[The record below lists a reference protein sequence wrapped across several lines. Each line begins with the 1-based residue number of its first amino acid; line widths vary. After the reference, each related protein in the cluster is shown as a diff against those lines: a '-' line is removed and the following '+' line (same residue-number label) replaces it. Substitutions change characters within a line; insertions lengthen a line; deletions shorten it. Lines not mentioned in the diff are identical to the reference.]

1 MKRLVLP
8 ALLALT
14 TLVMAPTAFGQNAA
28 IDKALQEEVK
38 KAKEKSDKDIT
49 SDKSKDKAKTWLDRA
64 KAYEDVALRNPSLD
78 SAAALVAYEAYKKA
92 VELDTKEGK
101 TGKIAKDAQSALEA
115 GAGTNLYVALMQ
127 QGAAKYQA
135 KNMKGALQLMQTA
148 GMVNPKDSTAALY
161 TGIVA
166 QQLDDKKLARESF
179 EKYLTAGGKDPAI
192 FYAVSSGYK
201 EEKNYDKA
209 IELLDKGIA
218 ANPGNKDLKS
228 EKINLFLTSGKSEDA
243 INNLKQMVAA
253 EPGNVQNVLILAG
266 LYDNSAN
273 STGDELRK
281 LSDQMKK
288 GGQIQKHIDD
298 VKDKQGVFAAEKKRL
313 QASLAKQPKN
323 AELKR
328 QLTEV
333 TQKEADFK
341 GQLEQAQKD
350 LKDYQASQQGADL
363 EGMKKR
369 VEALTAKQNEQKQMA
384 QEHYTKALQIEPAN
398 YDANYNMGV
407 FYFNEGV
414 AVKQKVDAM
423 DMQTYQKEGKTVE
436 QEAVVKFKQAMPYF
450 EKAFEAKQEEEVKGN
465 LKNVYNILK
474 TYEKTDAYDAKLQK
488 VSQ

>member
-1 MKRLVLP
+1 MKRFVLP
-8 ALLALT
+8 ALLTLT
-14 TLVMAPTAFGQNAA
+14 TLVAAPSVFGQNAA
-28 IDKALQEEVK
+28 IDKAMQEEVK

-49 SDKSKDKAKTWLDRA
+49 SDKSKDKAKTWFDRA

-101 TGKIAKDAQSALEA
+101 AGKIAKEAQTALEA

-135 KNMKGALQLMQTA
+135 KNLKGALQLMQTA
-148 GMVNPKDSTAALY
+148 MMVNPKDSTAALY

-166 QQLDDKKLARESF
+166 QQLDNPKLARESF

-192 FYAVSSGYK
+192 FYAVSNGYRT
-201 EEKNYDKA
+201 EKNFEKA
-209 IELLDKGIA
+209 LEFLDKGIA

-228 EKINLFLTSGKSEDA
+228 EKINVFLTSGKSDEA

-253 EPGNVQNVLILAG
+253 DPNNVQNVLILAG
-266 LYDNSAN
+266 LYDNAALHA
-273 STGDELRK
+273 GDELQK
-281 LSDQMKK
+281 LSGQLKR
-288 GGQIQKHIDD
+288 GSQIQKNIDD
-298 VKDKQGVFAAEKKRL
+298 IKDKQGVFAAEKKRL
-313 QASLAKQPKN
+313 QAALAKQPKN

-328 QLTEV
+328 QLADV
-333 TQKEADFK
+333 TQKEAGFK
-341 GQLEQAQKD
+341 TQLDQAQQE
-350 LKDYQASQQGADL
+350 LKEYQASQQGADL

-369 VEALTAKQNEQKQMA
+369 VEELTAKQAQQKGLA
-384 QEHYTKALQIEPAN
+384 QETYTKALQVDPAN

-414 AVKQKVDAM
+414 EVKKRVDAM
-423 DMQTYQKEGKTVE
+423 DMQTYQKEGKNVE

-450 EKAFEAKQEEEVKGN
+450 EKAYEVKQDEEVKGN

-474 TYEKTDAYDAKLQK
+474 SYEKTDAYDAKLQK